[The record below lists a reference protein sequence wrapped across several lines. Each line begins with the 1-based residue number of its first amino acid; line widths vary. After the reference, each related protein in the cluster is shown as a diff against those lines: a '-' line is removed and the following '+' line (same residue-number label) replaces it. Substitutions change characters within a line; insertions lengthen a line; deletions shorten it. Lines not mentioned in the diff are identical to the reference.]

1 MTSPR
6 PAISEHGDLSGPLA
20 SVLAALLPD
29 AYSDDMMGDLIEQAS
44 RDIEP
49 TRGAR
54 AARRWIAMQIVA
66 AVPSMMSLHFRQED
80 DPQMKHAKWI
90 AAVVIVVMGALQAW
104 DSGILNAPIGIAAI
118 VVVAI
123 GVGIVGLFIRSE
135 LLRFV
140 LAVLCLVLLFVA
152 RMLSPVRLPELG
164 LVGFPIFILLV
175 LGPRFAAL
183 RRPPTSG
190 AS

>member
-1 MTSPR
+1 MTSPS
-6 PAISEHGDLSGPLA
+6 PAISEQSDLPGPLA

-29 AYSDDMMGDLIEQAS
+29 AFSDDILGDLVEQAS

-49 TRGAR
+49 SRGTR
-54 AARRWIAMQIVA
+54 AARRWIAMQIA
-66 AVPSMMSLHFRQED
+66 ASLPSMMSLHFKQED
-80 DPQMKHAKWI
+80 APQMKHAKWI

-104 DSGILNAPIGIAAI
+104 DSGILAAPIGIAAI
-118 VVVAI
+118 VVLAI
-123 GVGIVGLFIRSE
+123 GVGVVGLFVQSD

-140 LAVLCLVLLFVA
+140 LAVLCLVLLFTA
-152 RMLSPVRLPELG
+152 RILSPVRLPEIG
-164 LVGFPIFILLV
+164 LVGFPIFLLLV